1 MPMNKTYRELIEIP
15 LYKDR
20 FEYLKL
26 TGIVGRETFGFNR
39 FLNQQ
44 FYTSS
49 KWRSIRSQVIIRD
62 DGCDLAHEDYPI
74 FGRIHIHHIN
84 PVTIDMIDNDSSA
97 LYDLD
102 NLVCVSE
109 EMHRAIHY
117 GDASSILLD
126 YVPRYPG
133 DTKLW

>member
-1 MPMNKTYRELIEIP
+1 MPMNKTYHELITISAFT
-15 LYKDR
+15 DR

-62 DGCDLAHEDYPI
+62 DGCDLAHHDYPI
-74 FGRIHIHHIN
+74 SGRIHIHHIN
-84 PVTIDMIDNDSSA
+84 PVTFEMLENEDSS
-97 LYDLD
+97 LYNLD

-109 EMHRAIHY
+109 DVHRAIHY
-117 GDASSILLD
+117 GDVTLLQQD
-126 YVPRYPG
+126 YTPRYPG

>member
-1 MPMNKTYRELIEIP
+1 MPMNKTYHELITIP
-15 LYKDR
+15 DFTDR

-62 DGCDLAHEDYPI
+62 DGCDLAHCDYPI
-74 FGRIHIHHIN
+74 SGRIHIHHIN
-84 PVTIDMIDNDSSA
+84 PVTFEMLENGDSS
-97 LYDLD
+97 LYNLD

-109 EMHRAIHY
+109 DVHRAIHY
-117 GDASSILLD
+117 GDTTLLQQD
-126 YVPRYPG
+126 YIPRYPG